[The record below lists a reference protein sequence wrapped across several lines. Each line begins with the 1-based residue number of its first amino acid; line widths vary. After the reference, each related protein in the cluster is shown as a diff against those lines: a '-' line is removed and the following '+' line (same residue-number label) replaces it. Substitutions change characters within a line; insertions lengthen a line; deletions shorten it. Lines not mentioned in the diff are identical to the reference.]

1 MRSLSSS
8 FALFSK
14 PFELIVHLL
23 ISTSPLCTR
32 RNFFLFQLNWGRL
45 TYLNF
50 PAKVSLV
57 RGLRSRELRELGR
70 DEYPLL
76 ALPALTSD
84 SAEVEWKVNSSF
96 SVMGLAGVE
105 QTLRVPLL
113 NIFRNFSL
121 KGRRTGDDGGFSLAS
136 FS

>member
-1 MRSLSSS
+1 
-8 FALFSK
+8 
-14 PFELIVHLL
+14 
-23 ISTSPLCTR
+23 
-32 RNFFLFQLNWGRL
+32 
-45 TYLNF
+45 
-50 PAKVSLV
+50 LV

-76 ALPALTSD
+76 ALLKRHSWKREKIGARGAYPVLTSD